1 MSLESASMSLTTA
14 NEEANVTLPPDL
26 NPSLIA
32 QDFYE
37 SFPQGKQY
45 KTLEEL
51 RQDIYEYGKKYN
63 IVMSIKNS
71 NYRSIHLWCKHGGQY
86 RKGKKKVVDEETG
99 AEIESA
105 RLRQKR
111 TQRQGCPC
119 FIKARYL
126 RGIWAIDTTFGQHNH
141 VLPTNRNA
149 YSIHRKQPKETT
161 ALIKRLLS
169 DGQKIGD
176 ILSHLSTIGITNII
190 KKDIENMQQQLRRKK
205 KKQAEASTI
214 VSLPIVIQTPTATPA
229 PEQSI
234 NIEPATLSADQIK
247 SILEK
252 QIHITEQKQLLHQKL
267 QEQKQKPQ
275 EQHGKL
281 EPEQE
286 EPAQPI
292 IIDLEQDE
300 AVEDSTSEVTTKAVG
315 LDIEQKLA
323 PSE

>member
-1 MSLESASMSLTTA
+1 
-14 NEEANVTLPPDL
+14 
-26 NPSLIA
+26 
-32 QDFYE
+32 
-37 SFPQGKQY
+37 
-45 KTLEEL
+45 
-51 RQDIYEYGKKYN
+51 
-63 IVMSIKNS
+63 
-71 NYRSIHLWCKHGGQY
+71 
-86 RKGKKKVVDEETG
+86 
-99 AEIESA
+99 
-105 RLRQKR
+105 
-111 TQRQGCPC
+111 
-119 FIKARYL
+119 
-126 RGIWAIDTTFGQHNH
+126 
-141 VLPTNRNA
+141 
-149 YSIHRKQPKETT
+149 
-161 ALIKRLLS
+161 
-169 DGQKIGD
+169 
-176 ILSHLSTIGITNII
+176 
-190 KKDIENMQQQLRRKK
+190 MQQQLRRKK